1 MPPEVHALRS
11 LDLPYA
17 VCGVTNSTQ
26 AALHLE
32 FVTCPRCRR
41 RLERRQRTPYSHQLE
56 ASWQSDVIAAART
69 AGFLAYHTHDPRR
82 SPEGFPDLILAHE
95 LPGRP
100 LYGIELKTED
110 GQTTDAQEAWLAAI
124 GGSVG
129 IVTAVWRPSMLEEII
144 AHLRRS
150 PTC

>member
-1 MPPEVHALRS
+1 MPPEVHALHS

-17 VCGVTNSTQ
+17 VCGVTNPTH
-26 AALHLE
+26 ATLHLGH
-32 FVTCPRCRR
+32 VTCPRCRR
-41 RLERRQRTPYSHQLE
+41 RFARRPRTSSSHQRE
-56 ASWQSDVIAAART
+56 APWQREVLAAART

-82 SPEGFPDLILAHE
+82 SPEGFPDLILAHA

-110 GQTTDAQEAWLAAI
+110 GATTDAQEAWLAAI

-129 IVTAVWRPSMLEEII
+129 IVTAVWRPSMLTEVL
-144 AHLRRS
+144 AHLRGR
-150 PTC
+150 